1 MSKTSVA
8 VSDHP
13 LKPRMLALR
22 TFPRKTPSI
31 QGAHAMGRKASP
43 FTFAEGSGRVGAKG
57 YVSADR
63 AVASSQHPTVTETML
78 EVMHAGGSRC

>member
-1 MSKTSVA
+1 
-8 VSDHP
+8 
-13 LKPRMLALR
+13 
-22 TFPRKTPSI
+22 
-31 QGAHAMGRKASP
+31 MGRKASP